1 MRIKGF
7 IRAAR
12 KAAGAEKARKKFVIS
27 FLTSAKKTPKKFA
40 ILFSAFLQD
49 IKKAIAATKAAA
61 RKVLAKFTILSFIF
75 LQESKKTP
83 KKFAVFAT
91 LFCAFLCLNL
101 GANADEGD
109 INEYSHKMVIK
120 RYTNDDFQM
129 IDLQQVSIDTQP
141 QKPLFDSSAELKRND
156 RYLEYKDSNKDFVL
170 FAGYNEDLGAEFE
183 NLGVS
188 LDEFLTNAFLLFI
201 DEANFDKSVQLLNH
215 QANTLYETPRNFEIM
230 SRGGFEP
237 FLISPLLNYETS
249 FDRMYVKSPEFV
261 LLVLLDE
268 FYFGEK
274 RVWFFTREFAFV
286 NLRYKILRLKDNK
299 IIQHKIYKLSF
310 KMPYIKNTR
319 ERYEYVSTKIGA
331 KLKRHFAEVVRGL

>member
-12 KAAGAEKARKKFVIS
+12 KATEAEKARKKFVIS
-27 FLTSAKKTPKKFA
+27 FLMSARKTPKKFA
-40 ILFSAFLQD
+40 IFS
-49 IKKAIAATKAAA
+49 
-61 RKVLAKFTILSFIF
+61 V
-75 LQESKKTP
+75 
-83 KKFAVFAT
+83 

-215 QANTLYETPRNFEIM
+215 QANTLYETPRNFEIL